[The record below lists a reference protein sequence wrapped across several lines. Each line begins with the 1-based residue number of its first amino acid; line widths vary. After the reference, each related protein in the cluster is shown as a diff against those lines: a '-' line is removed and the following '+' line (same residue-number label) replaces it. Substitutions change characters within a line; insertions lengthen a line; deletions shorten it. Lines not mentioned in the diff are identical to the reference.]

1 MTRRAVILCELVLLA
16 CAWCWAVSDDALMVA
31 RAALEKQEGIVH
43 AENQWYLELD
53 AARKH

>member
-1 MTRRAVILCELVLLA
+1 MKRITVILCELGLLA
-16 CAWCWAVSDDALMVA
+16 CAWCWAASDDALMVA

-53 AARKH
+53 AARR